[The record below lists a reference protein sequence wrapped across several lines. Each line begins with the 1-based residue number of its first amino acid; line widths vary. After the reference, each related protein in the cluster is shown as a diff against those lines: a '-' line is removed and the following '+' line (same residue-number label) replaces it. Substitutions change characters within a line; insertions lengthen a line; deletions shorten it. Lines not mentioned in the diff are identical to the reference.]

1 MEDSEKR
8 RERLKAMRSIAAAQ
22 AETSNNVETSAPP
35 GLLAYPLLETPTTL
49 LAQGE
54 SSAIARFDFDTDP
67 SVTFSANRKSVVG
80 NPAARSYFTFPS
92 NNSSVPQL
100 SSPHLGYCFSRF
112 FVQTT
117 METIR
122 VEFLL
127 IGMLTNKRIMVMLLV
142 VIFSLLECEEGFDYL
157 SNF

>member
-100 SSPHLGYCFSRF
+100 SSPHPG
-112 FVQTT
+112 
-117 METIR
+117 R
-122 VEFLL
+122 VLL
-127 IGMLTNKRIMVMLLV
+127 FQ
-142 VIFSLLECEEGFDYL
+142 IFC
-157 SNF
+157 SNNYGNDSC